1 VPIKRTYGEFGDACF
16 AANALDLVG
25 DRWTLIVV
33 RELILGPKRF
43 ADLEEAARG
52 ITPAVLAERLRA
64 LRAAGIVQQVVLPDL
79 ARTRV
84 YAATEWGRG
93 LEEVLAALARW
104 YSAGPDPTTAGGM
117 TPDAVV
123 LAMRK
128 VAPEVPGELAPLT
141 LRLYDERRPDPPVRD
156 FRVGVVDGRLDVG
169 PGIAVAPLATATA
182 ESTIWSQL
190 LFGGLRLAAAERGGG
205 VRIDGDRS
213 TVARLVGLF
222 AVSAAPGRAR

>member
-16 AANALDLVG
+16 SAKALDLVG

-52 ITPAVLAERLRA
+52 ITPTVLAERLRA
-64 LRAAGIVQQVVLPDL
+64 LRGAGIVEQVVLPDL
-79 ARTRV
+79 ARTRAYV
-84 YAATEWGRG
+84 ATEWGRG

-104 YSAGPDPTTAGGM
+104 YSAGPAPTIEGGM

-128 VAPEVPGELAPLT
+128 VAPEVPGELAPLA
-141 LRLYDERRPDPPVRD
+141 LRLYDERRPDPPVRE
-156 FRVGVVDGRLDVG
+156 FRVGVVDGRVDVG
-169 PGIAVAPLATATA
+169 PGIAAAPGATATA
-182 ESTIWSQL
+182 DSTVWSQL

-205 VRIDGDRS
+205 VRIDGDRGA
-213 TVARLVGLF
+213 VANLVALF
-222 AVSAAPGRAR
+222 AVTGASGRAR